1 MILLTLFLAVAP
13 PDPGLC
19 YYIREEL
26 EVAVTEGYINEQEAA
41 ELLANCE
48 HNHL

>member
-1 MILLTLFLAVAP
+1 MLLLTLFLAVAP

-19 YYIREEL
+19 SYIQEEL
-26 EVAVTEGYINEQEAA
+26 EVAVKEGIINEQEAA
-41 ELLANCE
+41 VVLANCN